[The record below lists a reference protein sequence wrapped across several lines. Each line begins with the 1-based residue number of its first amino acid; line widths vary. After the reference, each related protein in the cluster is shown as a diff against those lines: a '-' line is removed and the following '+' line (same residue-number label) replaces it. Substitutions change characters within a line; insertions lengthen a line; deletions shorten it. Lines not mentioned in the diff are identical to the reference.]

1 MITIFVSQ
9 LGFLTLTLKYRI
21 MKYFGVDVMCVIL
34 WIIKSIYSFY

>member
-21 MKYFGVDVMCVIL
+21 MKYFGDVMCVIF
-34 WIIKSIYSFY
+34 WIIKSIYSVY